1 MDLRF
6 DHRYGEPSA
15 AGEEWGCRSQAR
27 DLASQVWSCPYI
39 AGFLM
44 PLQPDPMPTVARILS
59 RPSVARQSAV
69 AAVLIALAGVLA
81 GCGQGQPQ
89 QAAAPLPKVTV
100 AKPTLRTIVDQDEYV
115 GRFVAVDV
123 VEVRARVSG
132 YLDKVHFTDGQI
144 VKQGDLLF
152 TIDKRPFQNTL
163 DQARA
168 NLDTA
173 KSNVAFT
180 QADLAR
186 GQQLLRDRTISEQ
199 IFEQRAQQARNAQAA
214 VVANEAMVRQA
225 ELDLEFTDLRAPVTG
240 RIGDRRVTPG
250 NLVTGGTGGSTTL
263 LATIVSIDPIRLEFT
278 FDETSLLRYQR
289 LATGGKGDVTGL
301 GNTAVRLK
309 LLDESDFAH
318 YGRMDFIDN
327 VIDRATGT
335 IRGRAQFANADGLF
349 TPGMFARVEVPGSAP
364 YQALMIPDTAIQTEQ
379 VRKFVYVLD
388 QDNVA
393 RQRFVT
399 LGQLVDELRVIKDGL
414 SAADRVVVNG
424 LLRVRAGQKVTP
436 DDQQASPQA
445 SVPLAKPTEK
455 TD

>member
-1 MDLRF
+1 MT
-6 DHRYGEPSA
+6 
-15 AGEEWGCRSQAR
+15 
-27 DLASQVWSCPYI
+27 
-39 AGFLM
+39 
-44 PLQPDPMPTVARILS
+44 LQPNLMPTVVRTLS
-59 RPSVARQSAV
+59 RPSVLSAG
-69 AAVLIALAGVLA
+69 LIALTGILA
-81 GCGQGQPQ
+81 GCGEGQQ
-89 QAAAPLPKVTV
+89 QAAAPPPKVTV
-100 AKPTLRTIVDQDEYV
+100 AKPALRTIVDQDEYV

-152 TIDKRPFQNTL
+152 TIDKRPFKNTL

-168 NLDTA
+168 NLETA

-199 IFEQRAQQARNAQAA
+199 IFEQRAQAARNAQSGVA
-214 VVANEAMVRQA
+214 ANEAMVRQA
-225 ELDLEFTDLRAPVTG
+225 ELDLEFTELRAPVTG

-263 LATIVSIDPIRLEFT
+263 LGNIVSIDPIRLEFT

-289 LATGGKGDVTGL
+289 LATGGKSDVTGL

-309 LLDESDFAH
+309 LLDETDFSH

-364 YQALMIPDTAIQTEQ
+364 YQALMIPDAAIGTEQ

-388 QDNVA
+388 RDNVA

-399 LGQLVDELRVIKDGL
+399 LGQVVDDLRVIKDGL
-414 SAADRVVVNG
+414 SADDRVVVNG
-424 LLRVRAGQKVTP
+424 LMRVRLGQKVTP

-445 SVPLAKPTEK
+445 SVPAAKPTDK